1 MRKKFDLS
9 AAMDAVETPEVEQLT
24 FGELLRGYCAVAGR
38 DPNDALRLRKW
49 ISAFGTRSAWEIT
62 GADLTVA
69 VIGMVQSKEY
79 KAATVNRDLA
89 SIGSA
94 YKWAIT
100 EKRVAPLGFISPTI
114 GVKRADA
121 SGSIRRIF
129 IDSDKMQ
136 ALRDLALIRKGNT
149 DRRFGLFVHLLAD
162 TGARKSELYERTW
175 ADLNLE
181 RREILLHDSKTGEPR
196 VLHFSPATARLIAR
210 ICPTRKPELM
220 MFPGKVASEPINY
233 RSAWTRLTKEAG
245 LPGLHMHDLRH
256 DRARTLLVEGT
267 PVALAASLMGHSVEM
282 LTRRYGH
289 IALTD
294 QKIAVEKTWRA
305 AA

>member
-1 MRKKFDLS
+1 MREKFDLA
-9 AAMDAVETPEVEQLT
+9 AAMNAVETPEVEELT

-38 DPNDALRLRKW
+38 DPNDAMRLRKW
-49 ISAFGTRSAWEIT
+49 IEAFGTRSAWEIT

-69 VIGMVQSKEY
+69 VIGMVQSKQF
-79 KAATVNRDLA
+79 KPATVNRDLA
-89 SIGSA
+89 SVGSA

-100 EKRVAPLGFISPTI
+100 EKRSAPTGFVSPTI

-121 SGSIRRIF
+121 SDSIRRVF
-129 IDSDKMQ
+129 IDADKMQ
-136 ALRDLALIRKGNT
+136 KLRDLALINKSNT

-175 ADLNLE
+175 ADMNLE
-181 RREILLHDSKTGEPR
+181 RREIILHDSKTGVPR
-196 VLHFSPATARLIAR
+196 VLHFSPATAKLIAR
-210 ICPTRKPELM
+210 ICPVRRPELL
-220 MFPGKVASEPINY
+220 MFPGRVPSEPINY
-233 RSAWTRLTKEAG
+233 RSSWARLTTEVG
-245 LPGLHMHDLRH
+245 LEGLHMHDLRH

-267 PVALAASLMGHSVEM
+267 SVALAASLMGHSPEM

-289 IALTD
+289 LALTD
-294 QKIAVEKTWRA
+294 QKRAVEKTWRA